1 MAEEDPQVGD
11 HVVHGRREQC
21 LRWISAGAMLN
32 SASWT
37 IVTSAQLGLG
47 LRLAPS
53 RDHLVQMTAL
63 VRSAA
68 QFASFFVLPA
78 CGALSDKVGRK
89 PLLVARSSIVFVFG
103 GLVVLR
109 PSSYRVFLLH
119 RFIR

>member
-1 MAEEDPQVGD
+1 MA
-11 HVVHGRREQC
+11 HGRRERC
-21 LRWISAGAMLN
+21 LRWIGVGAMLN

-37 IVTSAQLGLG
+37 IVTAAQLGLG

-68 QFASFFVLPA
+68 QFASFFLLPA

-89 PLLVARSSIVFVFG
+89 PILVARSSIVFVFG
-103 GLVVLR
+103 GLVALR
-109 PSSYRVFLLH
+109 PSSYHVFLLH
-119 RFIR
+119 RFMR